1 MGTTS
6 SGRGA
11 LTFFR
16 LTRGDNGIALNIV
29 WASNTSGQNIVAR
42 WRCSR
47 SLNSTVT
54 FFQSVALNNSSIDGA
69 AVAFDNDLRLP
80 PSGVG
85 GGRSQW
91 HQRYQ

>member
-54 FFQSVALNNSSIDGA
+54 FFQSVALNNSNIDGA
-69 AVAFDNDLRLP
+69 AVAFNNDLRLP